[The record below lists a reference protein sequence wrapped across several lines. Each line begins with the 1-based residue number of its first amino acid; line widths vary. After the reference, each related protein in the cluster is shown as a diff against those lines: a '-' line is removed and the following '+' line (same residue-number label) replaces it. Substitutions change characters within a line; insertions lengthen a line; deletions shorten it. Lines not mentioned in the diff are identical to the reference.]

1 VTTLKSMVPRKR
13 ARYSAWFFINGRA
26 TPNERQ
32 KKAIEYIKKK
42 GSVSNKEYRNIFK
55 ISAAT
60 AKRELQDLVKKKIC
74 KTRGAGP
81 SLKYIIG

>member
-1 VTTLKSMVPRKR
+1 MDRSIPG
-13 ARYSAWFFINGRA
+13 A
-26 TPNERQ
+26 
-32 KKAIEYIKKK
+32 
-42 GSVSNKEYRNIFK
+42 KEYRNIFK

-81 SLKYIIG
+81 SLKHIIG